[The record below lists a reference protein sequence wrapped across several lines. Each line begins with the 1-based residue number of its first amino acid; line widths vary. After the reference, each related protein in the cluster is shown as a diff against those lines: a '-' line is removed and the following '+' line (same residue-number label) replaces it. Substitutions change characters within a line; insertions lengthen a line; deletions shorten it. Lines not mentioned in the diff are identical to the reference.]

1 MNKDKIKIALKT
13 LKLLENISWK
23 NIQIEDIL
31 EKKNKNIFK
40 NKKEFLININLYF
53 DYLLKKNVS
62 NLEKSSTKD
71 MLFEVLMAR
80 FDILN
85 LHRKSVKGLIKYF
98 LANPQEFISLLP
110 SFVESIILISSLA
123 DINVNG
129 IKGAAKIKIIFL
141 LYVLTIFVWNND
153 DSPSLEKT
161 MTSLDK
167 YLNQIDKFVKLIK

>member
-13 LKLLENISWK
+13 LNLLEKTAWENIEL
-23 NIQIEDIL
+23 IDII
-31 EKKNKNIFK
+31 EKKNINIFK
-40 NKKEFLININLYF
+40 NKKEILIYINRYF

-62 NLEKSSTKD
+62 DIEKSSTKD

-85 LHRKSVKGLIKYF
+85 LHRKSIKKLIKYF
-98 LANPQEFISLLP
+98 LAKPQEFISLIP
-110 SFVESIILISSLA
+110 SFIESIILISSLA

-129 IKGAAKIKIIFL
+129 VKGAAKIKIIFL
-141 LYVLTIFVWNND
+141 LYMLTLIVWNND
-153 DSPSLEKT
+153 DSSSLEKT

-167 YLNQIDKFVKLIK
+167 YLDQIDKLAKIVK